1 MLLLL
6 IAAKRNLPRLHE
18 DWRIS
23 EISSSKT
30 AAETGPRN
38 RVLKSFQP
46 DFPGRIGFAK
56 VHYPWVQAR
65 KAAKELLSISALGEC
80 RPSPGLS
87 RFSTPSPLPTMD

>member
-1 MLLLL
+1 MDTSPLSAAHDLRYRYPDRGNTQSGRGRPMLLLL

-38 RVLKSFQP
+38 RVLKSFP
-46 DFPGRIGFAK
+46 TRL
-56 VHYPWVQAR
+56 PWPNR
-65 KAAKELLSISALGEC
+65 L
-80 RPSPGLS
+80 R
-87 RFSTPSPLPTMD
+87 